1 MKLIEKRKIN
11 KNNENFMK
19 NNNNNHVEQE
29 HAVNLSKEEFNLK
42 IFNSTFKKK
51 LNMTVNLSFKM
62 IC

>member
-1 MKLIEKRKIN
+1 
-11 KNNENFMK
+11 MK

-51 LNMTVNLSFKM
+51 LNMTMNLSFKM